1 MRVLLWKYKI
11 DLIMP
16 EIGEDKGYGELQLIS
31 EILNDKALLSKAPD
45 LDECLNQLKKRVSKE
60 NICVIL
66 EIISRVTIVTSNKF
80 VIKLVDH
87 IINGSKDSDIN
98 YKMLVLKEKHY
109 FMVTCINLIKEN
121 KIPTLMKR
129 LSECYLIE
137 SLYMNVK
144 ELNAFHTD
152 FFIQNFMNNRN
163 FKNTSSHENSSKQ
176 NEGGSESEGES
187 EGESGESSQEDYEG
201 DSENDSGS
209 EQNSSNNSK
218 SRVIK

>member
-1 MRVLLWKYKI
+1 MLRILLRLKEYCVTKDFSDIVFRENKDCSPIQLKEAHENAQPEIFGSLFQILIAMTINNTRMRVLLWKYKI

-98 YKMLVLKEKHY
+98 YEMLALKEKHY

-121 KIPTLMKR
+121 KIPMLMKR

-144 ELNAFHTD
+144 ELNAFHTR
-152 FFIQNFMNNRN
+152 FL
-163 FKNTSSHENSSKQ
+163 H
-176 NEGGSESEGES
+176 SEF
-187 EGESGESSQEDYEG
+187 YE
-201 DSENDSGS
+201 
-209 EQNSSNNSK
+209 Q
-218 SRVIK
+218 